1 MDTHEQA
8 CWLATLTG
16 EVWPLP
22 RAKEILREWTVDKH
36 RSVAALL
43 ALSAEQAMQEL
54 GLTETEAAQ
63 LAELAGMA
71 VSLQKELGKLARLD
85 VRLISRT
92 DAAYPEGLEQ
102 RLPEAFLPYYLFF
115 CHDPSP
121 LSEIMISVLGTPHPT
136 DEAKELLQGIVEAIA
151 AGGYTLVTTAESG
164 IPALALDLWEAQ
176 ASTERAVCV
185 LPAGLRWGDHGEDP
199 VRLWGRKMTLLSPY
213 PYEAPS
219 STARLRGA
227 RLLTLALGEL
237 VVLISPPQGPSK
249 RIRVDLPQLVDR
261 RVLVWAGSD
270 AECARGWLEL
280 GARPFTDVS
289 EFQRC
294 LAQSLGISA
303 TATETSAPLT
313 AEETLSLLGQAGV
326 VPPSLARRIRE
337 IAPEDSEPT

>member
-54 GLTETEAAQ
+54 GLRETEAVQ

-115 CHDPSP
+115 CH
-121 LSEIMISVLGTPHPT
+121 
-136 DEAKELLQGIVEAIA
+136 
-151 AGGYTLVTTAESG
+151 
-164 IPALALDLWEAQ
+164 
-176 ASTERAVCV
+176 
-185 LPAGLRWGDHGEDP
+185 
-199 VRLWGRKMTLLSPY
+199 
-213 PYEAPS
+213 
-219 STARLRGA
+219 
-227 RLLTLALGEL
+227 
-237 VVLISPPQGPSK
+237 
-249 RIRVDLPQLVDR
+249 
-261 RVLVWAGSD
+261 GSD
-270 AECARGWLEL
+270 RNSPEGLHHYPREHNQLPRYLC
-280 GARPFTDVS
+280 
-289 EFQRC
+289 QY
-294 LAQSLGISA
+294 SLYVRDIF
-303 TATETSAPLT
+303 
-313 AEETLSLLGQAGV
+313 
-326 VPPSLARRIRE
+326 
-337 IAPEDSEPT
+337 